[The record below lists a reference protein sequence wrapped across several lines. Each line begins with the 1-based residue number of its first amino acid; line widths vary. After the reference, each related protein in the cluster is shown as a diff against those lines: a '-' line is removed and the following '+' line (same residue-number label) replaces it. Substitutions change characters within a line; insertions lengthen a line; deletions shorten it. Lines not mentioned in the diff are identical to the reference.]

1 MRAAFLLLAVSAAL
15 AAAASAPAGTAAC
28 SRSTANAAIRAA
40 IRAAKPHVPS
50 LAGGSVL
57 VTPKEVDGLLCLDFT
72 RDGRTDL
79 AFTVAS
85 GGTAGDVAWVAL
97 ARAKSGW
104 RVVHSQGGYKLGL
117 YRVGTDS
124 RRLPA
129 GLQEDGSELLSNRRL
144 RPHALA
150 LERHAPRPCTYV
162 PHLVVPPLG
171 RDSHLSTSRRTRV
184 CLFRDDLARGQTS
197 PVRRPPAPKPLD
209 RRVRLPP
216 VGGLFRDTRAVA
228 RRELR
233 DRVVHP
239 RA

>member
-15 AAAASAPAGTAAC
+15 AAAASAPAGTAEC
-28 SRSTANAAIRAA
+28 SRSTANAA

-117 YRVGTDS
+117 YRVGTDLVDS
-124 RRLPA
+124 QPVYRKTDPNCCPTGGFDHTRWHWNGTRL
-129 GLQEDGSELLSNRRL
+129 
-144 RPHALA
+144 
-150 LERHAPRPCTYV
+150 V
-162 PHLVVPPLG
+162 
-171 RDSHLSTSRRTRV
+171 
-184 CLFRDDLARGQTS
+184 LARTYHTS
-197 PVRRPPAPKPLD
+197 SYRP
-209 RRVRLPP
+209 
-216 VGGLFRDTRAVA
+216 
-228 RRELR
+228 
-233 DRVVHP
+233 
-239 RA
+239 